1 MKLREASRTPR
12 DFMSKDRAP
21 KGAAETPI
29 TAADYQTLAS
39 FRHGV
44 RRYLA
49 FAEAGARAAGLT
61 SLQHQ
66 ALLAIKAHTGASP
79 MSIGELAGELLI
91 KHHSAVELVAR
102 LLKAGVIDRAE
113 AEEDRRRVSL
123 SLSPA
128 GEKILAAL
136 SVKNLRELKI
146 VAPAFSG
153 LMTQIDLLTQSGDST
168 PSD

>member
-113 AEEDRRRVSL
+113 AEEDRRVSL

-146 VAPAFSG
+146 LAPAFSG